1 MFDLDPSERARE
13 RERERARARRSR
25 NRGRALVWLLRL
37 VVAAVVFFA
46 GLAVGRALESGGES
60 ADTNT
65 TVRTLEVTT
74 LTPQETVTVTAEG
87 PIVDTKTSTIDSR
100 LDSQLLA
107 KLPTTRDAFY
117 DLALSTPGMFAGS
130 GAPAASTEFQSPTA
144 YGSATNENVFLING
158 VDATSPRSGAF
169 GALVN
174 VNYDAVE
181 EVRIVALGSRAE
193 YGSYSGAAIDVLTT
207 ARKP

>member
-60 ADTNT
+60 SGTNT

-74 LTPQETVTVTAEG
+74 LTPQETVTVT
-87 PIVDTKTSTIDSR
+87 VS
-100 LDSQLLA
+100 
-107 KLPTTRDAFY
+107 
-117 DLALSTPGMFAGS
+117 
-130 GAPAASTEFQSPTA
+130 SP
-144 YGSATNENVFLING
+144 
-158 VDATSPRSGAF
+158 
-169 GALVN
+169 
-174 VNYDAVE
+174 
-181 EVRIVALGSRAE
+181 
-193 YGSYSGAAIDVLTT
+193 
-207 ARKP
+207 